1 MSWWRPVQPLLWL
14 IRGYQLAI
22 SPMLGNRC
30 RFHPSCSDYAIE
42 ALRRHGLLRA
52 CGSPCA
58 ASDPAIRG
66 TRAVMIPY
74 PEKPALLN

>member
-42 ALRRHGLLRA
+42 ALRRHGVFKGLWLAVRRV
-52 CGSPCA
+52 GSCHPWHPGGY
-58 ASDPAIRG
+58 DP
-66 TRAVMIPY
+66 VP
-74 PEKPALLN
+74 